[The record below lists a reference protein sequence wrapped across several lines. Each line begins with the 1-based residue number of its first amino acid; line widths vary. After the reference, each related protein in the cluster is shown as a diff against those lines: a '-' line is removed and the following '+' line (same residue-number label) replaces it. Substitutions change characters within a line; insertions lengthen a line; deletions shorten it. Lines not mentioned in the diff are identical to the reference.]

1 MSVYMAK
8 GISLVIVVA
17 VADNGVI
24 GAEGGLPWNI
34 SADLKRVKELTT
46 GKPLLMGRKTYNS
59 IGRPLPGR
67 KSIVLTSDPEFSVP
81 GVSVF
86 RRFVEALNYASE
98 LAVEM
103 NTDQI
108 VAFGGE
114 SIYVEALP
122 YANKIYKTEVH
133 CSPVGDTFFPQYN
146 KAEWSETERLF
157 VPASNARET
166 EYSFVRLERLFK

>member
-1 MSVYMAK
+1 MCVYMAK
-8 GISLVIVVA
+8 GISLAIVVA

-46 GKPLLMGRKTYNS
+46 GKPLLMGRKTYDS

-67 KSIVLTSDPEFSVP
+67 KSIVLTSDPDFSVS

-86 RRFVEALNYASE
+86 RRFAKALNHASE

-108 VAFGGE
+108 IAFGGE
-114 SIYVEALP
+114 SIYAEALS
-122 YANKIYKTEVH
+122 YADRIYKTEVH
-133 CSPVGDTFFPQYN
+133 CSPVGDAYFPQYN
-146 KAEWSETERLF
+146 KAEWSEMERMF
-157 VPASNARET
+157 FPASNALET
-166 EYSFVRLERLFK
+166 EYSFVRLDRIFK

>member
-1 MSVYMAK
+1 MAK
-8 GISLVIVVA
+8 GISLAIVVA

-34 SADLKRVKELTT
+34 SADLKRVKELTL
-46 GKPLLMGRKTYNS
+46 GKPLLMGRKTYDS

-67 KSIVLTSDPEFSVP
+67 KSIVLTSDPEFSVS

-103 NTDQI
+103 DTDQI
-108 VAFGGE
+108 IAFGGE
-114 SIYVEALP
+114 SIYAEALP
-122 YANKIYKTEVH
+122 YADKILSLIH
-133 CSPVGDTFFPQYN
+133 I
-146 KAEWSETERLF
+146 
-157 VPASNARET
+157 
-166 EYSFVRLERLFK
+166 